1 MIAICSALDVE
12 YEALCKAFNAKS
24 QNTIPALTG
33 KWGMGKGNHTAVLLI
48 RSEVGK
54 ASAKQHT
61 DYFLKS
67 CPDVSLV
74 ISCGIAGALNPAMR
88 IGDILCGDNIKD
100 YPDKEHPLLLGESMQ
115 REAHRLRDVLLS
127 DPRRN
132 KAAPCQKGVVVSSD
146 VMVDNPELRD
156 ELFRRYSGDCVEMES
171 SGVMRACAEN
181 GRSFLAVKVIS
192 DHADNGSLLSILR
205 SQRWIMENLAHRL
218 QAVL

>member
-33 KWGMGKGNHTAVLLI
+33 KWGIGKGNHTAVLLI

-67 CPDVSLV
+67 CPDISLV

-127 DPRRN
+127 GPRRN
-132 KAAPCQKGVVVSSD
+132 KAAPCQKGVGVSSD

-156 ELFRRYSGDCVEMES
+156 ELLTARCCPFFGLSAGLWKTWLTGCRRYCEQM
-171 SGVMRACAEN
+171 
-181 GRSFLAVKVIS
+181 GREKYTGRPFFLFRIPDTIDVYRNYK
-192 DHADNGSLLSILR
+192 
-205 SQRWIMENLAHRL
+205 
-218 QAVL
+218 